1 LSKKRVPDP
10 PECLPEGSAGFRYWL
25 EVNEAYVVPEPQ
37 QRALLLESARVLN
50 RIEDCE
56 AAMADEPLMVM
67 GGNRQMTINP
77 LLGHAKDLRGTFLSL
92 TKALSLPLDFGDEE
106 EQQKAA
112 DRSANAR
119 KAANARWGKVPRQ

>member
-1 LSKKRVPDP
+1 MSKKRVPDP
-10 PECLPEGSAGFRYWL
+10 PESLPEGSAGYRYWVA
-25 EVNEAYVVPEPQ
+25 VNESYVIPEPQ

-77 LLGHAKDLRGTFLSL
+77 LLGHAKDLRGTFLAL
-92 TKALSLPLDFGDEE
+92 TKALALPLDFGDEE

-112 DRSANAR
+112 DRSSRAR
-119 KAANARWGKVPRQ
+119 AAANARWGKVAR